1 MAPNIGEPQGPPNQ
15 AGGFPNPG
23 PNDKTLHVWSKPVE
37 EADAKKGGTRSN
49 NDLSISD
56 AVSMI
61 KPEDFTNVQ
70 NTPCARTGL
79 LTGIGAGFGI
89 GGVRFLTSG
98 NIGKSTNWAVG
109 IFLLGSIA
117 SYEYCQYQRRAE
129 KLQMKRHIEV
139 VNQGRREQAKK
150 MMEAQKEKQRAE
162 MEQKVAQKTW
172 YKFW

>member
-1 MAPNIGEPQGPPNQ
+1 MAPNTGEPQGPPSQ

-37 EADAKKGGTRSN
+37 EVDAKKGGTRSN

-98 NIGKSTNWAVG
+98 RLWAVM
-109 IFLLGSIA
+109 FS
-117 SYEYCQYQRRAE
+117 
-129 KLQMKRHIEV
+129 
-139 VNQGRREQAKK
+139 
-150 MMEAQKEKQRAE
+150 QKCL
-162 MEQKVAQKTW
+162 VD
-172 YKFW
+172 